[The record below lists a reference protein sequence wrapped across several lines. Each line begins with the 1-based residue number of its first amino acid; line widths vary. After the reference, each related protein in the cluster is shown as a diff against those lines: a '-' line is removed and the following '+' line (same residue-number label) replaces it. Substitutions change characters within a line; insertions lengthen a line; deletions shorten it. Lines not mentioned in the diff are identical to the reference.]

1 MTTLPNHANS
11 NHIYH
16 YSAHLLKYKY
26 IMKKIFT
33 LILVAMAISLGA
45 SAQETSLRDQLVGMY
60 GGTCLGYASYS
71 DPTANGVYY
80 SNTYNSD
87 IPAVL
92 IFPGEEDNELIISN
106 FFPKADGINLDDI
119 YCTLTETSAYADYG
133 IVAYLSVENDV
144 LGSFTKG
151 GVEYDL
157 DLVEM
162 DYSWGVYEPPYTFWV
177 YSDGSI
183 ETNCYADLHYKQ
195 DFSGT
200 VYDMY
205 LDVRYAKLTRAGDLP
220 YLKEDAD
227 LADSL
232 LGLYGGNA
240 QGYASYSDPTANGTF
255 YTEEYNTDACPAVE
269 ITEGE
274 EGNQIVMA
282 NFFPKVDGITLN
294 DIHCSVYATDDYA
307 DYGIVGYLSVDDEV
321 LGSFTKGGVEYNLDL
336 VEMDYSWGVN
346 EPPYIFWVYS
356 DGSIETNCY
365 ADLHYKQDFSGIVYD
380 MYLDV
385 RYAKLTPV
393 NSGVQGIAADMTTV
407 NNAPVEYFSI
417 NGMRVNGNNLVPG
430 LYIKRQGTQVTKV
443 IVK

>member
-162 DYSWGVYEPPYTFWV
+162 DYSWGV
-177 YSDGSI
+177 
-183 ETNCYADLHYKQ
+183 
-195 DFSGT
+195 
-200 VYDMY
+200 
-205 LDVRYAKLTRAGDLP
+205 
-220 YLKEDAD
+220 
-227 LADSL
+227 
-232 LGLYGGNA
+232 
-240 QGYASYSDPTANGTF
+240 
-255 YTEEYNTDACPAVE
+255 
-269 ITEGE
+269 
-274 EGNQIVMA
+274 
-282 NFFPKVDGITLN
+282 
-294 DIHCSVYATDDYA
+294 
-307 DYGIVGYLSVDDEV
+307 
-321 LGSFTKGGVEYNLDL
+321 
-336 VEMDYSWGVN
+336 N